1 MEFLELLFDEGN
13 YLFSAAIWL
22 MLIMA
27 VLEGVL
33 LTIGMGIT
41 SALNHFNID
50 IDVNI
55 DSNSHLM
62 TELFGWI
69 NKGRVPVIMLLV
81 IFLTSFGL
89 IGLTIQYFTGN
100 VFSQWIIAIPAFF
113 GTLPVL
119 RVGSVILRKIIPSDE
134 STAVSI
140 VTLVGAIA
148 EIVSEKANNE
158 LRAEAKVV
166 DGYGYT
172 HYVMVL
178 PIEGEFLQGDKV
190 VLLEYEGLKN
200 FRVGAIINTDK
211 SIRE

>member
-41 SALNHFNID
+41 SALNHFNVD
-50 IDVNI
+50 IDVNV
-55 DSNSHLM
+55 DSNSHLI

-81 IFLTSFGL
+81 LFLTSFGL

-100 VFSQWIIAIPAFF
+100 VFSQWLVAIPVFF
-113 GTLPVL
+113 ATLPVL
-119 RVGSVILRKIIPSDE
+119 RVGSVLLSKIIPSDE
-134 STAVSI
+134 STIVSM
-140 VTLVGAIA
+140 VTFVGSVA
-148 EIVSEKANNE
+148 EIISEKANTE

-178 PIEGEFLQGDKV
+178 PIEGEFSQGDKV

-200 FRVGAIINTDK
+200 FKVGSVIEAQK
-211 SIRE
+211 

>member
-1 MEFLELLFDEGN
+1 MGFLELFDGGN
-13 YLFSAAIWL
+13 YLFATAIWL

-55 DSNSHLM
+55 DSNSHLI

-89 IGLTIQYFTGN
+89 IGLTFQYLTGN
-100 VFSQWIIAIPAFF
+100 IFSQWLVAIPVFIV
-113 GTLPVL
+113 TLPIM
-119 RVGSVILRKIIPSDE
+119 RFGSVILSKIIPSDE
-134 STAVSI
+134 STAISMVS
-140 VTLVGAIA
+140 LVGSIA
-148 EIVSEKANNE
+148 EIVSEKSNIE

-166 DGYGYT
+166 DGFGYT

-178 PIEGEFLQGDKV
+178 PIEGEFKQGDKV

-200 FRVGAIINTDK
+200 FRVGSVIEAENIYD
-211 SIRE
+211 